1 MKAFKDHKCIHSH
14 NLSNKEEEP
23 VFLEAALK
31 PKIDKACHNF
41 EKILLNKHLLTFMT
55 VNNFAKAQTQ

>member
-23 VFLEAALK
+23 VSLEAVPK
-31 PKIDKACHNF
+31 PKTDKACHNF
-41 EKILLNKHLLTFMT
+41 EKIL
-55 VNNFAKAQTQ
+55 